1 MLAAAVRKTLRTQH
15 YSYRT
20 EETYLKW
27 IRRFIHFNGKRHPR
41 ELGATEIQSFLSDLA
56 VRGRVS
62 GSTQNQALSTILI
75 LYKKVLQIDLPWMDD
90 IVRAKISV
98 DDVVEWIGIR
108 QRVGDRRR
116 KWRGRIPLKQ
126 IEVGPE

>member
-62 GSTQNQALSTILI
+62 ASTQNQALSTILI